1 MSHQWVLSSS
11 RNKNREK
18 EEQMLGDMRYLKY
31 QVYYCTDGVT

>member
-18 EEQMLGDMRYLKY
+18 EEQMGDMRYLKY
-31 QVYYCTDGVT
+31 QVYCTDGVT